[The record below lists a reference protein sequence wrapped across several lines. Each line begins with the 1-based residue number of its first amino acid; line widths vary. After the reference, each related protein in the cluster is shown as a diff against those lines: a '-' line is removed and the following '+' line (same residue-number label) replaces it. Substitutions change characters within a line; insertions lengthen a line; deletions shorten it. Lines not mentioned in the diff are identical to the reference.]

1 MKHMRGLFSMTQTLR
16 HLFLPHLQ
24 IPRTAFLPS
33 FRIQNRLPSRSYNSR
48 RDTNPDPS
56 NPPDQQQQ
64 LKDENIRSTF
74 IQIANEE
81 GRLNAPVRLA
91 NVLRTIERPA
101 NFVLQVSPPTE
112 GAYPV
117 CKVVNRVEAREAER
131 ARAKAAHALKVS
143 TKQVELNWAIDAHD
157 LSHRLKQLSKF
168 LGKGRKVEVILTR
181 KQGKRPPTAQ
191 EVKHVMD
198 SVLETVR
205 EADSLQVKPMEGEP
219 GRHVTLVAK
228 NRDT

>member
-16 HLFLPHLQ
+16 HLFLPHPQ

-33 FRIQNRLPSRSYNSR
+33 IRIQNRLPLRSYSSR
-48 RDTNPDPS
+48 RDTNPD
-56 NPPDQQQQ
+56 QQQ

-81 GRLNAPVRLA
+81 GRLNPPVRLA

-117 CKVVNRVEAREAER
+117 CKIVNRVEAREAER
-131 ARAKAAHALKVS
+131 ARAKAAHALKAS

-168 LGKGRKVEVILTR
+168 LGKGRKVEIILTR

-191 EVKHVMD
+191 EVKHAMD

-205 EADSLQVKPMEGEP
+205 EADSLQVRPMEGEP

-228 NRDT
+228 KRDT

>member
-16 HLFLPHLQ
+16 HLFLPPLQ
-24 IPRTAFLPS
+24 IPRTAFFPS
-33 FRIQNRLPSRSYNSR
+33 IRIQNRLPLRSYSSR

-81 GRLNAPVRLA
+81 GRLNPPVRLA
-91 NVLRTIERPA
+91 NVLRNIERPA

-117 CKVVNRVEAREAER
+117 CKIVNRVEAREAER
-131 ARAKAAHALKVS
+131 ARAKAAHALKAS

-168 LGKGRKVEVILTR
+168 LGKGRKVEIILTR

-205 EADSLQVKPMEGEP
+205 EADSLQVRPMEGEP

-228 NRDT
+228 KRDT

>member
-16 HLFLPHLQ
+16 HLFLPHPQ

-33 FRIQNRLPSRSYNSR
+33 IRIQNRLPLRSYSSR

-56 NPPDQQQQ
+56 NPDQQQ

-81 GRLNAPVRLA
+81 GRLNPPVRLA

-101 NFVLQVSPPTE
+101 NFVLQVSLPTE

-117 CKVVNRVEAREAER
+117 CKIVNRVEAREAER
-131 ARAKAAHALKVS
+131 ARAKAAHALKAS

-168 LGKGRKVEVILTR
+168 LGKGRKVEIILTR

-205 EADSLQVKPMEGEP
+205 EADSLQVRPMEGEP

-228 NRDT
+228 KRDT